1 MNISE
6 IRSHPNNTA
15 TFRDLAGE
23 EFDELVSSIR
33 DHGIIE
39 PVVVNQDGIIICGH
53 QRVRACRELGI
64 EDVPVIIREVAS
76 DEEHETLLIEE
87 NLRRRQLLPSESFK
101 AVKRLYELRGLDGAG
116 RPKNGENHATVAELS
131 SELGKSE
138 RTVASMRTLADL
150 IPSLSAMLDAGTL
163 NQTAAYQIAQMDKD
177 GQQQVFTMLEEQR
190 VAAEEQKREAARL
203 TTEQAKK
210 IKDDYNA
217 KLKAAEEERQAQS
230 RTMARLE
237 KEVDSLRGKLPT
249 QDVMD
254 KLRKLEA
261 ELEAERKRPPVKEIE
276 VKIVPPD
283 DYDDLKDA
291 VEQSKKELAGYKR
304 DLKEARRELKE
315 ARKEVAPV
323 DMPEYTKRLTLIHG
337 PVIGLSAIPDNSID
351 CIITDPPYPAEFL
364 PAFSDLSKT
373 AARVLKPGGSCI
385 VMSGQMYIPE
395 VVQRLGEHLK
405 YHWLLSY
412 LTLGGQAVQVFPRK
426 VNTFWK
432 PLLWFTKGDYSREW
446 VGDVCKS
453 QTNDNDKR
461 FHHWG
466 QSLSGMADVVKRFSN
481 AGDTILD
488 PFLGGGTTGVVALSL
503 DRFFVGADVDAA
515 AVSTAEKRIKEF
527 FENV

>member
-1 MNISE
+1 MNIADLK
-6 IRSHPNNTA
+6 SHPSNNA

-23 EFDELVSSIR
+23 EFEDLKASIR

-39 PVVVNQDGIIICGH
+39 PVVINQHGVIICGH
-53 QRVRACRELGI
+53 QRVRACQEIGI
-64 EDVPVIIREVAS
+64 TDVPVVVREVAS

-101 AVKRLYELRGLDGAG
+101 AVKRLYELRGISHGDTT
-116 RPKNGENHATVAELS
+116 RDATVASLAA
-131 SELGKSE
+131 ELGKSE
-138 RTVASMRTLADL
+138 RTVKTMRTLADL
-150 IPSLSAMLDAGTL
+150 IHPLSAMLDAGTL
-163 NQTAAYQIAQMDKD
+163 NQTAAYQIAQMDED

-276 VKIVPPD
+276 VKIVPPE

-323 DMPEYTKRLTLIHG
+323 DLPEYTKRLTLIHG
-337 PVIGLSAIPDNSID
+337 PVIDLSSIPDNSID

-412 LTLGGQAVQVFPRK
+412 LTPGGQAVQVFPRK

-488 PFLGGGTTGVVALSL
+488 PFLGGGTTGVVALSM

>member
-6 IRSHPNNTA
+6 IKNHPNNNA

-23 EFDELVSSIR
+23 EFEDLKASISE
-33 DHGIIE
+33 HGIIE
-39 PVVVNQDGIIICGH
+39 PVIINQHGVIICGH
-53 QRVRACRELGI
+53 QRVRACRVLGI
-64 EDVPVIIREVAS
+64 TEVPVVVREVAS

-101 AVKRLYELRGLDGAG
+101 AVKRLYELNGIEGPGSRGDLTGI
-116 RPKNGENHATVAELS
+116 TV
-131 SELGKSE
+131 KQ
-138 RTVASMRTLADL
+138 VASDLNKSPATIKRMRTLADL
-150 IPSLSAMLDAGTL
+150 IPPLATMLDAGTL
-163 NQTAAYQIAQMDKD
+163 NQTAAYQIAQMDED
-177 GQQQVFTMLEEQR
+177 GQQQVFAMLEEQR
-190 VAAEEQKREAARL
+190 ASAEADKRAAVRL

-217 KLKAAEEERQAQS
+217 KLKAAEDERLAQS
-230 RTMARLE
+230 KTLARLE
-237 KEVDSLRGKLPT
+237 EEISVLRKKLPT
-249 QDVMD
+249 QEVIE
-254 KLRKLEA
+254 KLARIET
-261 ELEAERKRPPVKEIE
+261 ELDIERKKPPVKEIE

-323 DMPEYTKRLTLIHG
+323 GLPEYTKRLTLIHG
-337 PVIGLSAIPDNSID
+337 PVIDLSSIPDNSID

-412 LTLGGQAVQVFPRK
+412 LTPGGQAVQVFPRK

-446 VGDVCKS
+446 IGDVCKS

-488 PFLGGGTTGVVALSL
+488 PFLGGGTTGVVALSM

>member
-1 MNISE
+1 MNIAE
-6 IRSHPNNTA
+6 LKNHPNNNA

-23 EFDELVSSIR
+23 EFEDLKASIR

-39 PVVVNQDGIIICGH
+39 PVVINQHGVIICGH
-53 QRVRACRELGI
+53 QRVRACVELGI
-64 EDVPVIIREVAS
+64 ADVPVIVREVGS

-101 AVKRLYELRGLDGAG
+101 AVKRLYELRGI
-116 RPKNGENHATVAELS
+116 KNGDTTSSCTVKELAV
-131 SELGKSE
+131 ELGKSE
-138 RTVASMRTLADL
+138 ATVTKMRTLADL
-150 IPSLSAMLDAGTL
+150 IPPLAAMLDAGTL
-163 NQTAAYQIAQMDKD
+163 NQTAAYQIAQMDED
-177 GQQQVFTMLEEQR
+177 GQNQVFSMLEDQR
-190 VAAEEQKREAARL
+190 ASAEAQKREAARL

-217 KLKAAEEERQAQS
+217 KLRAAEEERQVQS
-230 RTMARLE
+230 RTLARLE

-323 DMPEYTKRLTLIHG
+323 GLPEYTKRLTLIHG
-337 PVIGLSAIPDNSID
+337 PVIDLSSIPDNSID
-351 CIITDPPYPAEFL
+351 CIITDPPYPSEFL

-412 LTLGGQAVQVFPRK
+412 LTPGGQAVQVFPRK

-488 PFLGGGTTGVVALSL
+488 PFLGGGTTGVVALSM